1 MALLFILILIA
12 VWYGY
17 KDGSIKND
25 YQDNNLN

>member
-1 MALLFILILIA
+1 MGLIFILILVAIH
-12 VWYGY
+12 YGY